1 MDIPAVNPPPLS
13 GPIIKRAPGYI
24 GVLIL
29 LFFVAVTIGP
39 LSYFFIWPNYVR
51 SNLLKTGLQAEGQ
64 IVSVEPTGN
73 YINNQPEARIIID
86 VTPKDG
92 VPFRSETRLVVH
104 QLSAPLYQPGKRVL
118 VRYDV
123 NDHSKMT
130 IEYTEGI

>member
-1 MDIPAVNPPPLS
+1 MNLPTVNSTLPS
-13 GPIIKRAPGYI
+13 GPIIKRAPGY
-24 GVLIL
+24 VVALIL

-39 LSYFFIWPNYVR
+39 LTYFFIWPNYVR
-51 SNLLKTGLQAEGQ
+51 SSLLKTGLQAEGQ

-73 YINNQPEARIIID
+73 YINNQPEARIIVD

-92 VPFRSETRLVVH
+92 VPFRSETRLVIH
-104 QLSAPLYQPGKRVL
+104 QLSVPLYQPGKRVL
-118 VRYDV
+118 VRYNE